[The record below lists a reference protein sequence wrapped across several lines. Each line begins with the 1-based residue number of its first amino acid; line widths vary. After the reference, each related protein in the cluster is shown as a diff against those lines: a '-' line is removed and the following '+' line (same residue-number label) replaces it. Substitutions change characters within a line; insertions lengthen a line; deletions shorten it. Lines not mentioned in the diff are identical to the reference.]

1 MYSISKLQAMPEQE
15 LKDIVDQ
22 MGIKKVNTADKDEMV
37 YAILDQQ
44 AINAASTATERK
56 RKMMQTLPSPDAV
69 VRQKRCQKERSRQT
83 R

>member
-44 AINAASTATERK
+44 AINAASTATWPK
-56 RKMMQTLPSPDAV
+56 SSSTPSA
-69 VRQKRCQKERSRQT
+69 
-83 R
+83 